1 MKNLQL
7 ENLSSRTKPAPNT
20 SLARR
25 VTDWSKLSNEDL
37 KFALDILSLH
47 HSPFEWEVDFEI
59 NKRIEAGTWL
69 NLNEPLPH
77 RVEINFKGFLPY
89 LAILLGLLVGV
100 LLVGSRLLNP

>member
-1 MKNLQL
+1 MY
-7 ENLSSRTKPAPNT
+7 ENLSSCVKPAPNT

-25 VTDWSKLSNEDL
+25 VTDWTKLSNKDL

-59 NKRIEAGTWL
+59 NRRIEAGIWIDL
-69 NLNEPLPH
+69 DEPPPH

-89 LAILLGLLVGV
+89 LAILLGLLAGV